1 MQKSIQLDRPESP
14 RNDSDGTNHV
24 HNQRI
29 VETETADDFKKKE
42 QSWFATCQIPTD
54 LTIQVE
60 DVTFHVHKYPLVSR
74 CGYLRT
80 IKLPRPNSHLGYD
93 LKLEKFP
100 GGSETFEI
108 ILKFCYGL
116 PISLNPDNVA
126 AARCASEFL
135 DMTEAMED
143 GNLIAKTEAFFTF
156 VVLSSWNDTITVLR
170 SCEILSPWAENLQLV
185 RRCCDSI
192 ILKIS
197 RGNSAEEKLTEENWW
212 FKDVTTLHI
221 NHFLRIITALRAK
234 EMKPEIIG
242 SCIIRYGE
250 KWLPSTDT
258 KTEEMG
264 KYGNRIND
272 FHVMS
277 GRKQETNIGQNKE
290 RRTIIESL
298 VSILPPQKEAV
309 PCKFLLWM
317 LKKAIVYAPSPV
329 LVFELEK
336 RISMVLENATANDLL
351 IPTNSVGEQTIDSTE
366 KQTMHNLEAV
376 QRILDYFLIYEKQQ
390 LQQQGLKSTASNISK
405 LVDSYLAE
413 IASDPNVS
421 IDKFQILA
429 ESLPREARASHDGLY
444 RAIDTYLKTHP
455 SLSEHDRRRLC
466 KIMDCGKLSLDACAH
481 AAQND
486 RLPLRIVIQVLFSEQ
501 VKMKAAIQGKDH
513 IPSDD
518 ESDKESSQSPSKKEV
533 KSLKEELEKIKIQM
547 EELQRDYSELQHD
560 YEKVSNKNTKT
571 SWTFGWRKMKK
582 SALSDGKLDSEVTE
596 EGHNRSNVGCKACS
610 RRRQSIS

>member
-1 MQKSIQLDRPESP
+1 MHKSIQLDQPDKP
-14 RNDSDGTNHV
+14 PNDSNGTNHV

-29 VETETADDFKKKE
+29 VETETADGFKKKE

-54 LTIQVE
+54 LSIQVE
-60 DVTFHVHKYPLVSR
+60 DVTFHVHKYPLVSK

-80 IKLPRPNSHLGYD
+80 IELPRPNSHLGYD

-100 GGSETFEI
+100 GGSGTFEI

-126 AARCASEFL
+126 ATRCASEFL

-170 SCEILSPWAENLQLV
+170 SCEILSPWAENLQMV

-192 ILKIS
+192 ISKIS
-197 RGNSAEEKLTEENWW
+197 RGNSAEEKLIEENWW
-212 FKDVTTLHI
+212 FKDVTSLHI

-234 EMKPEIIG
+234 EMNPEIIG
-242 SCIIRYGE
+242 SCIICYGE

-258 KTEEMG
+258 KTEETG
-264 KYGNRIND
+264 NYGNRIID
-272 FHVMS
+272 FHFMS
-277 GRKQETNIGQNKE
+277 GRKQETKIGQNKE

-336 RISMVLENATANDLL
+336 RISMVLENATVNDLL

-429 ESLPREARASHDGLY
+429 ESLPLEARASHDGLY
-444 RAIDTYLKTHP
+444 RAIDTYLK
-455 SLSEHDRRRLC
+455 
-466 KIMDCGKLSLDACAH
+466 
-481 AAQND
+481 
-486 RLPLRIVIQVLFSEQ
+486 VLFSEQ

-513 IPSDD
+513 ITSDD

-547 EELQRDYSELQHD
+547 EELQRDYSELQHN
-560 YEKVSNKNTKT
+560 YEKVNNKNTKT

-582 SALSDGKLDSEVTE
+582 SAHSNGKLDSEVTE

>member
-14 RNDSDGTNHV
+14 RNDSNGTNHV

-29 VETETADDFKKKE
+29 VETETADGFKKKE
-42 QSWFATCQIPTD
+42 QSCFCLFVCLCFSSVFRFATCQIPTD
-54 LTIQVE
+54 LSIQVE
-60 DVTFHVHKYPLVSR
+60 DVTFHVHKYPLVSK

-80 IKLPRPNSHLGYD
+80 VELPPPNSHLGYD

-116 PISLNPDNVA
+116 PISLNPDTVA
-126 AARCASEFL
+126 ATRCASEFL

-156 VVLSSWNDTITVLR
+156 VVLSSWNDTVTVLR
-170 SCEILSPWAENLQLV
+170 SCEILSPWAENLQIV

-192 ILKIS
+192 ISKIS
-197 RGNSAEEKLTEENWW
+197 RGNSAEEMLIEENWW
-212 FKDVTTLHI
+212 LKDVTTLHI
-221 NHFLRIITALRAK
+221 SHFLRIITALRAK

-258 KTEEMG
+258 KTEGTG

-272 FHVMS
+272 FQVMS

-317 LKKAIVYAPSPV
+317 LKKAIVYAASPV
-329 LVFELEK
+329 LVLELEK
-336 RISMVLENATANDLL
+336 KIGMVLENASVNDLL

-421 IDKFQILA
+421 IDKFQVLA

-444 RAIDTYLKTHP
+444 RAIDTYL
-455 SLSEHDRRRLC
+455 
-466 KIMDCGKLSLDACAH
+466 
-481 AAQND
+481 
-486 RLPLRIVIQVLFSEQ
+486 QVLFSEQ
-501 VKMKAAIQGKDH
+501 VKMKAAIQGKDY
-513 IPSDD
+513 IASDD

-560 YEKVSNKNTKT
+560 YEKVNNKNRKT
-571 SWTFGWRKMKK
+571 TWTFGWRKKK
-582 SALSDGKLDSEVTE
+582 SALSDGKLDREVTE
-596 EGHNRSNVGCKACS
+596 EGHYRSNVGCKAGS

>member
-14 RNDSDGTNHV
+14 RNDSNGTNHV

-29 VETETADDFKKKE
+29 VETETADGFKKKE
-42 QSWFATCQIPTD
+42 QSCFCLFVCLCFSSVFRFATCQIPTD
-54 LTIQVE
+54 LSIQVE
-60 DVTFHVHKYPLVSR
+60 DVTFHVHKYPLVSK

-80 IKLPRPNSHLGYD
+80 VELPPPNSHLGYD

-116 PISLNPDNVA
+116 PISLNPDTVA
-126 AARCASEFL
+126 ATRCASEFL

-156 VVLSSWNDTITVLR
+156 VVLSSWNDTVTVLR
-170 SCEILSPWAENLQLV
+170 SCEILSPWAENLQIV

-192 ILKIS
+192 ISKIS
-197 RGNSAEEKLTEENWW
+197 RGNSAEEMLIEENWW
-212 FKDVTTLHI
+212 LKDVTTLHI
-221 NHFLRIITALRAK
+221 SHFLRIITALRAK

-258 KTEEMG
+258 KTEGTG

-272 FHVMS
+272 FQVMS

-298 VSILPPQKEAV
+298 ASILPPQKEAV

-317 LKKAIVYAPSPV
+317 LKKAIVYAASPV
-329 LVFELEK
+329 LVLELEK
-336 RISMVLENATANDLL
+336 KIGMVLENASVNDLL

-421 IDKFQILA
+421 IDKFQVLA

-444 RAIDTYLKTHP
+444 RAIDTYL
-455 SLSEHDRRRLC
+455 
-466 KIMDCGKLSLDACAH
+466 
-481 AAQND
+481 
-486 RLPLRIVIQVLFSEQ
+486 QVLFSEQ
-501 VKMKAAIQGKDH
+501 VKMKAAIQGKDY
-513 IPSDD
+513 IASDD

-560 YEKVSNKNTKT
+560 YEKVNNKNRKT
-571 SWTFGWRKMKK
+571 TWTFGWRKKK
-582 SALSDGKLDSEVTE
+582 SALSDGKLDREVTE
-596 EGHNRSNVGCKACS
+596 EGHYRSNVGCKAGS

>member
-1 MQKSIQLDRPESP
+1 MHKSIQLDQPDKP
-14 RNDSDGTNHV
+14 PNDSNGTNHV

-29 VETETADDFKKKE
+29 VETETADGFKKKE

-54 LTIQVE
+54 LSIQVE
-60 DVTFHVHKYPLVSR
+60 DVTFHVHKYPLVSK

-80 IKLPRPNSHLGYD
+80 IELPRPNSHLGYD

-100 GGSETFEI
+100 GGSGTFEI

-126 AARCASEFL
+126 ATRCASEFL

-143 GNLIAKTEAFFTF
+143 GNLIAKIEAFFTF

-170 SCEILSPWAENLQLV
+170 SCEILSPWAENLQMV

-192 ILKIS
+192 ISKIS
-197 RGNSAEEKLTEENWW
+197 RGNSAEEKLIEENWW
-212 FKDVTTLHI
+212 FKDVTSLHI

-234 EMKPEIIG
+234 EMNPEIIG
-242 SCIIRYGE
+242 SCIICYGE

-258 KTEEMG
+258 KTEETG
-264 KYGNRIND
+264 NYGNRIID
-272 FHVMS
+272 FHFMS
-277 GRKQETNIGQNKE
+277 GRKQETKIGQNKE

-336 RISMVLENATANDLL
+336 RISMVLENATVNDLL

-429 ESLPREARASHDGLY
+429 ESLPLEARASHDGLY
-444 RAIDTYLKTHP
+444 RAIDTYLK
-455 SLSEHDRRRLC
+455 
-466 KIMDCGKLSLDACAH
+466 
-481 AAQND
+481 
-486 RLPLRIVIQVLFSEQ
+486 VLFSEQ

-513 IPSDD
+513 ITSDD

-547 EELQRDYSELQHD
+547 EELQRDYSELQHN
-560 YEKVSNKNTKT
+560 YEKVNNKNTKT

-582 SALSDGKLDSEVTE
+582 SAHSNGKLDSEVTE

>member
-14 RNDSDGTNHV
+14 RNDSNGTNHV

-29 VETETADDFKKKE
+29 VETETADGFKKKE
-42 QSWFATCQIPTD
+42 QSCFCLFVCLCFSSVFRFATCQIPTD
-54 LTIQVE
+54 LSIQVE
-60 DVTFHVHKYPLVSR
+60 DVTFHVHKYPLVSK

-80 IKLPRPNSHLGYD
+80 VELPPPNSHLGYD

-116 PISLNPDNVA
+116 PISLNPDTVA
-126 AARCASEFL
+126 ATRCASEFL

-156 VVLSSWNDTITVLR
+156 VVLSSWNDTVTVLR
-170 SCEILSPWAENLQLV
+170 SCEILSPWAENLQIV

-192 ILKIS
+192 ISKIS
-197 RGNSAEEKLTEENWW
+197 RGNSAEEMLIEENWW
-212 FKDVTTLHI
+212 LKDVTTLHI
-221 NHFLRIITALRAK
+221 SHFLRIITALRAK

-258 KTEEMG
+258 KTEGTG

-272 FHVMS
+272 FQVMS

-298 VSILPPQKEAV
+298 ASILPPQKEAV

-317 LKKAIVYAPSPV
+317 LKKAIVYAASPV
-329 LVFELEK
+329 LVLELEK
-336 RISMVLENATANDLL
+336 KIGMVLENASVNDLL

-421 IDKFQILA
+421 IDKFQVLA

-444 RAIDTYLKTHP
+444 RAIDTYL
-455 SLSEHDRRRLC
+455 
-466 KIMDCGKLSLDACAH
+466 
-481 AAQND
+481 
-486 RLPLRIVIQVLFSEQ
+486 QVLFSEQ

-513 IPSDD
+513 ITSDD

-560 YEKVSNKNTKT
+560 YEKVNNKNRKT
-571 SWTFGWRKMKK
+571 TWTFGWRKKK
-582 SALSDGKLDSEVTE
+582 SALSDGKLDREVTE
-596 EGHNRSNVGCKACS
+596 EGHYRSNVGCKAGS